1 MRIYTIAVVLFT
13 LAFSLLSGF
22 ILPRDVSPV
31 MPLILIAALVVV
43 GSVIATFSGI
53 LEGWMHEFMSREF
66 RRAGYT
72 MPPIYSRVVTLSF
85 ISTVMLSF
93 SLLVLLY
100 VTLFTP
106 GVHTVLVRLL
116 LALSLITLIAG
127 LLTLSFVALLSPK
140 LISSLRATGALVELP
155 FLLAILRVFSKTHL
169 TLYDMFKLVESSQA
183 LRWWAEEVKH
193 RESIARERG
202 VSLLTAIGFM
212 AEDHPS
218 LEVRDVIKRIALA
231 GSYAGSPAGVVER
244 VSTQYFELLRSRLER
259 LTGYMYIALG
269 IVIVSLFL
277 IPVLAVTIG
286 PALRIPPS
294 SIVLVSIATAAPVFL
309 VTYTLI
315 QSMYPSG
322 FMLNP
327 PGALK
332 TFYTLSVLVILG
344 LIAASLYLIYTGK
357 PFNPLIAYSIVLA
370 SLVPAVALA
379 QAYMAR
385 VSAYERLLRV
395 IVDSTELAAVTG
407 ENLVSLMRRVA
418 GGDRRV
424 RKLIDDVERAVIDDR
439 IRVRVVR
446 EAPNMLYASM
456 MENLVYA
463 LRIGAP
469 LQVFSEIATVYE
481 HLKETLRRHQSTMRG
496 VELTLAAVIAA
507 VSLFSAVMIR
517 ILSGIAAEIKTPTGV
532 AVPGILQQFII
543 AQDPLMMYAVLTSMM
558 VAGVVTGALVEKAKT
573 GTMATSAR
581 VTLTYL
587 VLSIT
592 GILGLVA
599 FQLLGL
605 TR

>member
-1 MRIYTIAVVLFT
+1 VRVYTMVVVLFI

-31 MPLILIAALVVV
+31 MPFTLIATLVVI
-43 GSVIATFSGI
+43 GSVIATFSGV
-53 LEGWMHEFMSREF
+53 LEGWMHKFMSREF

-72 MPPIYSRVVTLSF
+72 MPPIYSRVVTLGF

-93 SLLVLLY
+93 SLFFLVLLY

-106 GVHTVLVRLL
+106 GAHTALVRLL
-116 LALSLITLIAG
+116 LALSLITLITG
-127 LLTLSFVALLSPK
+127 LLTLSIVVLLLPK
-140 LISSLRATGALVELP
+140 LIPSFRATGALVELP
-155 FLLAILRVFSKTHL
+155 FLLAFLHVFSKTHL
-169 TLYDMFKLVESSQA
+169 TLYEMFKLVESSQA

-202 VSLLTAIGFM
+202 VSLLTAIGLM
-212 AEDHPS
+212 ANDHPS
-218 LEVRDVIKRIALA
+218 REVRDVIKRIALA

-259 LTGYMYIALG
+259 LTGYIHIALG

-277 IPVLAVTIG
+277 IPVLAVTLG
-286 PALRIPPS
+286 PVLRMPPS
-294 SIVLVSIATAAPVFL
+294 SIVLVSIATAAPVL
-309 VTYTLI
+309 LITYTLI

-327 PGALK
+327 PGTLK
-332 TFYTLSVLVILG
+332 TFHTLSVLAILG

-357 PFNPLIAYSIVLA
+357 HFNPLIAYSIVLA
-370 SLVPAVALA
+370 SLIPAIALA
-379 QAYMAR
+379 QKYMAR
-385 VSAYERLLRV
+385 VSAYERFLRV
-395 IVDSTELAAVTG
+395 ITDSAELATVTG

-424 RKLIDDVERAVIDDR
+424 RKLIDDVERAVIDDKV
-439 IRVRVVR
+439 RVRIVR

-481 HLKETLRRHQSTMRG
+481 HLKETWKRHQSAMRG
-496 VELTLAAVIAA
+496 VEITLAVVIAA
-507 VSLFSAVMIR
+507 ISLFSAVMTR
-517 ILSGIAAEIKTPTGV
+517 ILSGIAAEIKTPEGA
-532 AVPGILQQFII
+532 AVPAMLQQFFI
-543 AQDPLMMYAVLTSMM
+543 AQDPLMIYAVQTSMI

-599 FQLLGL
+599 FQLLG
-605 TR
+605 R

>member
-1 MRIYTIAVVLFT
+1 VRVYTLVLV
-13 LAFSLLSGF
+13 AFMLMFALVSGF
-22 ILPRDVSPV
+22 LIPRGVSPLV
-31 MPLILIAALVVV
+31 PLILIGAMAVL
-43 GSVIATFSGI
+43 GGILATFSYI
-53 LEGWMHEFMSREF
+53 LEGWLHEFLTREF
-66 RRAGYT
+66 ARAGFT
-72 MPPIYSRVVTLSF
+72 VRRSQSMIVTLGF
-85 ISTVMLSF
+85 ILTIMLSF

-100 VTLFTP
+100 ILMFVGASP
-106 GVHTVLVRLL
+106 AMIVLL
-116 LALSLITLIAG
+116 LSLSLITLIVG
-127 LLTLSFVALLSPK
+127 LVTMSFIAVLSPK
-140 LISSLRATGALVELP
+140 LISSLRASGSLVELP
-155 FLLAILRVFSKTHL
+155 FFLATLRVFSRTHL
-169 TLYDMFKLVESSQA
+169 TLYDLFKLVESSEV
-183 LRWWAEEVKH
+183 LKWWSAEIRRREV
-193 RESIARERG
+193 IARERG
-202 VSLLTAIGFM
+202 VSLLTAIGLM

-218 LEVRDVIKRIALA
+218 LEVRDVIRRISLA

-309 VTYTLI
+309 VTYTLV
-315 QSMYPSG
+315 QSMYPTG

-332 TFYTLSVLVILG
+332 TFYTLSALVILG
-344 LIAASLYLIYTGK
+344 LIVASLYLIYTGK

-395 IVDSTELAAVTG
+395 TVDSTELAAVTG

-424 RKLIDDVERAVIDDR
+424 RRLIDDVERAIIDDGV
-439 IRVRVVR
+439 RVRIVR

-481 HLKETLRRHQSTMRG
+481 HLKETLKRHQSTMRG
-496 VELTLAAVIAA
+496 VELTLAAVITAI
-507 VSLFSAVMIR
+507 SLFSAVMIR
-517 ILSGIAAEIKTPTGV
+517 ILSGIAAEIKTPTGA
-532 AVPGILQQFII
+532 AVPAILQQFII
-543 AQDPLMMYAVLTSMM
+543 AQDPLMIYAVQTSMM

-573 GTMATSAR
+573 GTIATSAR
-581 VTLTYL
+581 VTLIYL

-592 GILGLVA
+592 GVLGLVA
-599 FQLLGL
+599 FQLLG
-605 TR
+605 R